1 MQPTFVTRLPAELV
15 PLAKRCEDDPS
26 VVDVF
31 ELVVRGRELAPGYTE
46 LNDPL
51 DQRARLEE
59 QAGGDAA
66 KMDEDFL
73 RALEHGMPPAGG
85 MGIGI
90 DRLVMVLTGEENV
103 RDVMLFPQMKNRE
116 PKPEERAGRMTLPF
130 SLFLALKYLKPKRT
144 FLSVVTVLSVLGV
157 LLGVAVLIIVLSVMT
172 GFDEMW
178 RDKILDFNAH
188 ITVSVPGG
196 LADEE
201 EGLCATIEAV
211 PGVTG
216 AAPFLQS
223 LVFIQKPNGQV
234 ETPDDPRHRS
244 GARRARQPHSREP
257 GGRRIFGGRWRGGDR
272 QRSGAAA
279 GRGGGRHLDGLFAGD
294 VHGRGRDPPAVG
306 NEGRRHLR
314 DRACGNSTWATC
326 VASLWEARD
335 FCGGAGLEAIQVM
348 TEDPYAAEAVA
359 AELRCRLG
367 PDVHVT
373 TWMEQNQQLFAALRV
388 EKNMMFFLLIFITI
402 VAAFG
407 ITNTLITVTVQKTR
421 EIGLLRSL
429 GFSSGAIMRVFF
441 WQGWIEGVLGTT
453 LGIATGLVV
462 LKYRND
468 LLHLLNDRF
477 GMQLLPEELYHLA
490 ELPVAYHARRRG
502 AGGRCRCW

>member
-1 MQPTFVTRLPAELV
+1 
-15 PLAKRCEDDPS
+15 
-26 VVDVF
+26 
-31 ELVVRGRELAPGYTE
+31 
-46 LNDPL
+46 
-51 DQRARLEE
+51 
-59 QAGGDAA
+59 
-66 KMDEDFL
+66 
-73 RALEHGMPPAGG
+73 
-85 MGIGI
+85 
-90 DRLVMVLTGEENV
+90 
-103 RDVMLFPQMKNRE
+103 
-116 PKPEERAGRMTLPF
+116 MTLPF
-130 SLFLALKYLKPKRT
+130 SLFLALKYLRPKRT

-178 RDKILDFNAH
+178 RTKILDFNAH
-188 ITVSVPGG
+188 LTVSLRGDLDG
-196 LADEE
+196 EE
-201 EGLCATIEAV
+201 EDLCAAIEAV
-211 PGVTG
+211 PGVKG

-234 ETPDDPRHRS
+234 ETPLIRGVDPEREGRVS
-244 GARRARQPHSREP
+244 RIPQSIVEGEFSLADGAVV
-257 GGRRIFGGRWRGGDR
+257 I
-272 QRSGAAA
+272 
-279 GRGGGRHLDGLFAGD
+279 
-294 VHGRGRDPPAVG
+294 GRDLAHRLNVGVGDSLTVYSPATFLTEDEIRLPTEMRVAG
-306 NEGRRHLR
+306 IFEIGMWEF
-314 DRACGNSTWATC
+314 DMGYV

-335 FCGGAGLEAIQVM
+335 FCGGTGLEAIQVM
-348 TEDPYAAEAVA
+348 TDDPYAADAVA
-359 AELRCRLG
+359 AELRSRLG
-367 PDVHVT
+367 PGVRVS
-373 TWMEQNQQLFAALRV
+373 TWMEQNRQLFAALRV

-468 LLHLLNDRF
+468 LLHVLNDRF

-490 ELPVAYHARRRG
+490 ELPSHTVPGDVVLVAVSVLVICTMAAVIPAWQAAKLDPVRALRYE
-502 AGGRCRCW
+502 

>member
-1 MQPTFVTRLPAELV
+1 
-15 PLAKRCEDDPS
+15 
-26 VVDVF
+26 
-31 ELVVRGRELAPGYTE
+31 
-46 LNDPL
+46 
-51 DQRARLEE
+51 
-59 QAGGDAA
+59 
-66 KMDEDFL
+66 
-73 RALEHGMPPAGG
+73 
-85 MGIGI
+85 
-90 DRLVMVLTGEENV
+90 
-103 RDVMLFPQMKNRE
+103 
-116 PKPEERAGRMTLPF
+116 MTLPF

-196 LADEE
+196 LGEDEDN
-201 EGLCATIEAV
+201 LCETIESV
-211 PGVTG
+211 PGVVG

-223 LVFIQKPNGQV
+223 IVFIQKPNGQV
-234 ETPDDPRHRS
+234 ETPMIRGIDP
-244 GARRARQPHSREP
+244 AREGRVSRIPQSLVAGEFSVAE
-257 GGRRIFGGRWRGGDR
+257 GSVVIGRDLADQLGVGI
-272 QRSGAAA
+272 
-279 GRGGGRHLDGLFAGD
+279 GD
-294 VHGRGRDPPAVG
+294 VLTAYSPATFMSADEIRLPSEMKVAG
-306 NEGRRHLR
+306 IFEIGMWEF
-314 DRACGNSTWATC
+314 DMGYV
-326 VASLWEARD
+326 VASLWDARD

-348 TEDPYAAEAVA
+348 TQNPYAAESVA
-359 AELRCRLG
+359 SELRSRLG
-367 PDVHVT
+367 PSVRVS
-373 TWMEQNQQLFAALRV
+373 TWMEQNHQLFAALRV

-490 ELPVAYHARRRG
+490 ELPSHTMPGDVVLVAVSVLVICTLAAVVPAWQAARLDPVG
-502 AGGRCRCW
+502 ALRYE

>member
-1 MQPTFVTRLPAELV
+1 
-15 PLAKRCEDDPS
+15 
-26 VVDVF
+26 
-31 ELVVRGRELAPGYTE
+31 
-46 LNDPL
+46 
-51 DQRARLEE
+51 
-59 QAGGDAA
+59 
-66 KMDEDFL
+66 
-73 RALEHGMPPAGG
+73 
-85 MGIGI
+85 
-90 DRLVMVLTGEENV
+90 
-103 RDVMLFPQMKNRE
+103 
-116 PKPEERAGRMTLPF
+116 MTLPF
-130 SLFLALKYLKPKRT
+130 SLFLALKYLRPKRT

-178 RDKILDFNAH
+178 RTKILDFNAH
-188 ITVSVPGG
+188 LTVSLRGDLDG
-196 LADEE
+196 EE
-201 EGLCATIEAV
+201 EDLCAAIEAV
-211 PGVTG
+211 PGVKG

-234 ETPDDPRHRS
+234 ETPLIRGVDPEREGRVS
-244 GARRARQPHSREP
+244 RIPQSIVEGEFSLADGAVV
-257 GGRRIFGGRWRGGDR
+257 I
-272 QRSGAAA
+272 
-279 GRGGGRHLDGLFAGD
+279 
-294 VHGRGRDPPAVG
+294 GRDLAHRLNVGVGDSLTVYSPATFLTEDEIRLPTEMRVAG
-306 NEGRRHLR
+306 IFEIGMWEF
-314 DRACGNSTWATC
+314 DMGYV

-335 FCGGAGLEAIQVM
+335 FCGGTGLEAIQVM
-348 TEDPYAAEAVA
+348 TDDPYAADAVA
-359 AELRCRLG
+359 AELRSRLG
-367 PDVHVT
+367 PGVRVS
-373 TWMEQNQQLFAALRV
+373 TWMEQNRQLFAALRV

-468 LLHLLNDRF
+468 LLHVLNDRF

-490 ELPVAYHARRRG
+490 ELPSHTVPGDVVLVAVSVLVICTLAAVIPAWQAAKLDPVRALRYE
-502 AGGRCRCW
+502 

>member
-1 MQPTFVTRLPAELV
+1 
-15 PLAKRCEDDPS
+15 
-26 VVDVF
+26 
-31 ELVVRGRELAPGYTE
+31 
-46 LNDPL
+46 
-51 DQRARLEE
+51 
-59 QAGGDAA
+59 
-66 KMDEDFL
+66 
-73 RALEHGMPPAGG
+73 
-85 MGIGI
+85 
-90 DRLVMVLTGEENV
+90 
-103 RDVMLFPQMKNRE
+103 
-116 PKPEERAGRMTLPF
+116 MTLPF

-196 LADEE
+196 LGEDEDN
-201 EGLCATIEAV
+201 LCETIESV
-211 PGVTG
+211 PGVVG

-223 LVFIQKPNGQV
+223 IVFIQKTNGQV
-234 ETPDDPRHRS
+234 ETPMIRGIDP
-244 GARRARQPHSREP
+244 AREGRVSRIP
-257 GGRRIFGGRWRGGDR
+257 
-272 QRSGAAA
+272 QSLVA
-279 GRGGGRHLDGLFAGD
+279 GEFSVAEGS
-294 VHGRGRDPPAVG
+294 VVIGRDLADQLGVGVGDLLTAYSPATFMSEDEIRLPSEMKVAG
-306 NEGRRHLR
+306 IFEIGMWEF
-314 DRACGNSTWATC
+314 DMGYV
-326 VASLWEARD
+326 VASLWDARD

-348 TEDPYAAEAVA
+348 TQNPYAAESVA
-359 AELRCRLG
+359 TELRSRLG
-367 PDVHVT
+367 PSVRVS
-373 TWMEQNQQLFAALRV
+373 TWMEQNHQLFAALRV

-453 LGIATGLVV
+453 LGITTGLVV

-490 ELPVAYHARRRG
+490 ELPSHTMPGDVALVAVSVLVICTLAAVVPAWQAARLDPVG
-502 AGGRCRCW
+502 ALRYE